1 MVMLGFRR
9 FGRIKI
15 VLLLLAGLYIGRP
28 GYYWLSIWLSQEEP
42 IGDRECPY
50 GAEGDPNAGSPKARI
65 SGTIRTIRL
74 TDAGA
79 FVNRCELTAA
89 LVEFT
94 RFRQGTD
101 DVGKKLVV
109 IYVHGWRND
118 ERTTDGDYVSFK
130 KLIDDLTTAN
140 KDRKHVVGIYVSWKA
155 RNDNLVLGLVNFW
168 SRMFA
173 ADRIAQSGTVASII
187 GAASNIVRTNN
198 HDSELIAIGHS
209 FGARIL
215 FSSVQQNF
223 LYALARAHP
232 GYPGGTYHKIEPI
245 ADGVILLNPAFE
257 ASMYT
262 RLDAQRRS
270 KEKFD
275 PHQPPLLVTISST
288 ADWATRFAFPLGQW
302 AAGWLPEQDL
312 ITAGNYQQYWTHD
325 LRRSKKCQAEER
337 FDSWGGF
344 SHKDLCMT
352 PRAGIPFPFHMA
364 TTDASIIDGH
374 SDVWNPAFSEYLFE
388 LVKKMSERARPPA
401 YAQGTM
407 TVDPPN
413 TGMTTSPLPR

>member
-1 MVMLGFRR
+1 M
-9 FGRIKI
+9 
-15 VLLLLAGLYIGRP
+15 
-28 GYYWLSIWLSQEEP
+28 
-42 IGDRECPY
+42 
-50 GAEGDPNAGSPKARI
+50 
-65 SGTIRTIRL
+65 
-74 TDAGA
+74 
-79 FVNRCELTAA
+79 
-89 LVEFT
+89 EFT
-94 RFRQGTD
+94 RLRRGVD

-130 KLIDDLTTAN
+130 KLIDDLTRAN
-140 KDRKHVVGIYVSWKA
+140 EHRKHVVGIYVSWKA
-155 RNDNLVLGLVNFW
+155 RSDNPVLGLVNFW

-232 GYPGGTYHKIEPI
+232 GYRGGTYAKIEPI

-262 RLDAQRRS
+262 RLDAQRRLQ
-270 KEKFD
+270 EKFN
-275 PHQPPLLVTISST
+275 PHQPPLLVVISSK
-288 ADWATRFAFPLGQW
+288 ADLATRAAFPFGRWL
-302 AAGWLPEQDL
+302 AGWLPWNEL
-312 ITAGNYQQYWTHD
+312 VTVGNNPEYWTHD
-325 LRRSKKCQAEER
+325 LRRSEQCQTKER
-337 FDSWGGF
+337 LDFWAGF
-344 SHKDLCMT
+344 SHKGLCMT
-352 PRAGIPFPFHMA
+352 HRVGVPFPFHMV
-364 TTDASIIDGH
+364 TTDASIINGH
-374 SDVWNPAFSEYLFE
+374 SDIWNPEFSDFLFE

-401 YAQGTM
+401 YTQGSM
-407 TVDPPN
+407 TVDQPEAD
-413 TGMTTSPLPR
+413 MTTVPLNPH